1 MENLQV
7 DRLPNDIIS
16 RRDGGGKGDGEPV
29 VGGGSGR
36 IEWWSRRL
44 RGKRDRGC
52 AVEGFATQSRPEGTI
67 SNGTKHESAGTV
79 DLNPLYSNCFPS
91 MIYANFVQYVAPP
104 RPPLPNLSNRAIH
117 PPRNPSLRWTG
128 WKDYLLE
135 PSLVSFRLVKS
146 F

>member
-79 DLNPLYSNCFPS
+79 DRSESAIFQLLP
-91 MIYANFVQYVAPP
+91 QYDIRQFRPICRAP
-104 RPPLPNLSNRAIH
+104 
-117 PPRNPSLRWTG
+117 
-128 WKDYLLE
+128 
-135 PSLVSFRLVKS
+135 
-146 F
+146 